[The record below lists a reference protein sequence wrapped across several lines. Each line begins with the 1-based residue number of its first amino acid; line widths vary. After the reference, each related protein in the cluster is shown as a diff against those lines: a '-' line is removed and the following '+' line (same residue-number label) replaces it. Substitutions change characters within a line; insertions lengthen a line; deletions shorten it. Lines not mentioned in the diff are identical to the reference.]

1 MMFHVVAVGRV
12 RNPSLRAACEDY
24 LERSHRYIK
33 LRMRE
38 VPDGARGSKS
48 RTVVLREEAKAIL
61 RATPSNARLVA
72 LSRSGRQLDSR
83 AFAAAL
89 DQWRQ
94 NPQDLAFLIGGAYGL
109 GDAVQDRC
117 DDAIRLSDL
126 TLPHELARLVLLEQ
140 IYRGNTILKG
150 EPYHKGD

>member
-1 MMFHVVAVGRV
+1 
-12 RNPSLRAACEDY
+12 
-24 LERSHRYIK
+24 
-33 LRMRE
+33 
-38 VPDGARGSKS
+38 
-48 RTVVLREEAKAIL
+48 
-61 RATPSNARLVA
+61 LVA

-94 NPQDLAFLIGGAYGL
+94 DPQDLAFLIGGAYGL